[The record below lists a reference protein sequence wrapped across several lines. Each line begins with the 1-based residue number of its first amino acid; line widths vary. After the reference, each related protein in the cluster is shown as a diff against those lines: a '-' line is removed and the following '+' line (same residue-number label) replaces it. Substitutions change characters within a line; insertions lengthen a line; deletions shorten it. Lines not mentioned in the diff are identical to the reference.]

1 MRRKSALPVFVGA
14 RATTLEYAT
23 LTATFADGFAT
34 AKAVFDILEDSRKRG
49 RDQIA
54 ALESLVHRLRLA
66 VRRGEGTQGR

>member
-14 RATTLEYAT
+14 GLATPEQAT
-23 LTATFADGFAT
+23 LAATFADGLAV
-34 AKAVFDILEDSRKRG
+34 AKAVFDILEDATKHG

-66 VRRGEGTQGR
+66 VERGEST